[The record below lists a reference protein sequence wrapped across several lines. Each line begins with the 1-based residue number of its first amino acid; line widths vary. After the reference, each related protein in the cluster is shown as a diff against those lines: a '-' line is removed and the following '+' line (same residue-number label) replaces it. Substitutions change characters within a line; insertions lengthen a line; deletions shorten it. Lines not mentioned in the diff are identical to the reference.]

1 MTDRADRKTGPTTG
15 PATDRSRPAD
25 AWMKRA
31 FDIVSAALGLVIAAP
46 VLLVAAAGVRL
57 SSPGPVLYR
66 TRRLGRGSAPFEMY
80 KLRTMHVDHGG
91 LSSRITLANDPRVFP
106 FGAMLRRLKIDE
118 LPQLVNVL
126 KGDMAIVG
134 PRPEDPA
141 LVARYYTPEQRETL
155 AVRPGLTSPG
165 SLYYELHAQSQLDGP
180 DAETR
185 YATHAL
191 PLKLAIDLVYVRRA
205 TLSSDLGVIARTVM
219 VLAGSLLGRRCF
231 ADPPELREAHRL
243 LGDVA

>member
-1 MTDRADRKTGPTTG
+1 MTERLQDQGA
-15 PATDRSRPAD
+15 RSRQAD
-25 AWMKRA
+25 AGLRRA
-31 FDIVSAALGLVIAAP
+31 FDIVSAALGLVLAVP

-57 SSPGPVLYR
+57 SSRGPVLYR
-66 TRRLGRGSAPFEMY
+66 TRRVGRGGVPFEMY
-80 KLRTMHVDHGG
+80 KLRTMHVDHDG
-91 LSSRITLANDPRVFP
+91 LASRITLANDPRVFP
-106 FGAMLRRLKIDE
+106 FGAILRRLKVDE

-126 KGDMAIVG
+126 RGEMAIVG
-134 PRPEDPA
+134 PRPEDPE
-141 LVARYYTPEQRETL
+141 LVARHYTPEQRETL

-185 YATHAL
+185 YARQAL

-205 TLSSDLGVIARTVM
+205 TFRTDLGVIARTVT
-219 VLAGSLLGRRCF
+219 VLAGSLLGRRRF

-243 LGDVA
+243 LGDAA